1 MQPLQSNDLLLLAD
15 SLQKRGHNF
24 EDIMLKLRDNGAAEN
39 VITET
44 IEKLKAL
51 RMDRK
56 RQAGFIFC
64 GIGVFLLVASCLITF
79 LLFNYG
85 GNIRWVMYGLTS
97 LGVIVTLKGL
107 VDLFGW

>member
-1 MQPLQSNDLLLLAD
+1 MHSLQSNDLLLLAD
-15 SLQKRGHNF
+15 SLRKRGHNLD
-24 EDIMLKLRDNGAAEN
+24 DIMLKLRDEGAADQTVAEIIN
-39 VITET
+39 
-44 IEKLKAL
+44 KLKAL
-51 RMDRK
+51 RLDRK
-56 RQAGFIFC
+56 RRMGFICC
-64 GIGVFLLVASCLITF
+64 GVGVFLLVASCMITF